1 MKMNKMKMISAAV
14 ILSATVATPVLAQDV
29 GTYGPVGAAHVRHSQ
44 TFYRSYN
51 QMNSDFLPPRNDE
64 EYRNLQNF
72 GFSGRDPSRVGGE
85 SPSLNPPS

>member
-1 MKMNKMKMISAAV
+1 MNKMKMIGAAV

-29 GTYGPVGAAHVRHSQ
+29 GTYGAAPYAGPARHSQ

-51 QMNSDFLPPRNDE
+51 QMNSDFLSPQNND

-72 GFSGRDPSRVGGE
+72 GFTGRDPSRVGGE

>member
-1 MKMNKMKMISAAV
+1 MNKMKMISAAV

-29 GTYGPVGAAHVRHSQ
+29 GTYGPAGAAPMRHSQ
-44 TFYRSYN
+44 TYYRSYGRG
-51 QMNSDFLPPRNDE
+51 NSDFLPPRNDE

>member
-1 MKMNKMKMISAAV
+1 MNKMKMISAAV
-14 ILSATVATPVLAQDV
+14 VLSAAVATPVLAQDV
-29 GTYGPVGAAHVRHSQ
+29 GTYGPAGAAPLRHSQ

-72 GFSGRDPSRVGGE
+72 GFTGRDPSRVGGE

>member
-1 MKMNKMKMISAAV
+1 MNKMKMISAAV
-14 ILSATVATPVLAQDV
+14 VLSAAVATPVLAQDV
-29 GTYGPVGAAHVRHSQ
+29 GTYGPAGAAHLRHSQ

-72 GFSGRDPSRVGGE
+72 GFTGHDPSRVGGE
-85 SPSLNPPS
+85 SPSLKPPS